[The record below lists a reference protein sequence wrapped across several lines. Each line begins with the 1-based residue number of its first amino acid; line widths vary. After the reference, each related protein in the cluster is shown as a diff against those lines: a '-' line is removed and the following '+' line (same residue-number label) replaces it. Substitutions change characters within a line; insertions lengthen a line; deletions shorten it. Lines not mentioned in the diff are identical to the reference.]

1 LAVREGLK
9 PSPSLFPNEKLPI
22 NTKSGAIAPQG
33 DIMSKQIKYAYK
45 RHNTWVY
52 RRTYPQHL
60 QHILGSSLKQSLKT
74 ADAKTA
80 KARVAEL
87 NQTFTNIV
95 KEAEQN
101 VSANIGK
108 ASANSTDHSVRV
120 PVARPRYHHAR
131 LVGERLVKDLAAAY
145 LTCQSERLRPGSY
158 KAVRFATELLVSH
171 LGTHE
176 LGDITQV
183 QGREVLSL
191 ITQLSPN
198 IRKYCKGQSASL
210 TQLASL
216 SARLEPG
223 HTLAPQTQ
231 GRIWKHMLQVF
242 DWCVEQGELTANPW
256 EHLTIREK
264 PEVYPHKVLTDE
276 QVVTLLQAKD
286 RVLSSA
292 LLFGLLTGM
301 RSGEICGLLASDVI
315 SKGNLGRFIQ
325 IQPNEHRQLKSR
337 AAEREVPLH
346 AKLEQ
351 LLDKSLPQQGRLFPT
366 LNVDK
371 VVKAYAK
378 LLITYPTLTGTVF
391 HSTRKWFITQCER
404 TGVPEHYTAT
414 LVGHHTARSANKL
427 TYALYSGGI
436 SDAQKREIVDGIRL
450 PVSSSNG
457 EGTS

>member
-1 LAVREGLK
+1 
-9 PSPSLFPNEKLPI
+9 
-22 NTKSGAIAPQG
+22 
-33 DIMSKQIKYAYK
+33 MSTHIKYAYK

-60 QHILGSSLKQSLKT
+60 QPLLGSSLKQSLKT
-74 ADAKTA
+74 ADATTA

-87 NQTFTNIV
+87 NQTFTNII
-95 KEAEQN
+95 KEAEQH
-101 VSANIGK
+101 VSANTGK
-108 ASANSTDHSVRV
+108 DPANSTDNSVRV
-120 PVARPRYHHAR
+120 PVARTRYHHAR
-131 LVGERLVKDLAAAY
+131 LVGEQLVKDLAAAY
-145 LTCQSERLRPGSY
+145 LTYQSERLRSGSY
-158 KAVRFATELLVSH
+158 KAIRFAAELVVSH
-171 LGTHE
+171 LGTTKVGE
-176 LGDITQV
+176 ITQA

-198 IRKYCKGQSASL
+198 VRKYSEGQTASL
-210 TQLASL
+210 TQLAEL
-216 SARLEPG
+216 SAELEPG
-223 HTLAPQTQ
+223 QILAPQTQ
-231 GRIWKHMLQVF
+231 ARIWKHMLQVF
-242 DWCVEQGELTANPW
+242 DWCVEQGELTTNPW

-264 PEVYPHKVLTDE
+264 PEVNPHKVLTDE
-276 QVVTLLQAKD
+276 QVVILLQAKD

-315 SKGNLGRFIQ
+315 SKGNLGRFIR
-325 IQPNEHRQLKSR
+325 IQPNEIRQLKSK

-346 AKLEQ
+346 SKLEQ
-351 LLDKSLPQQGRLFPT
+351 LLDTSLPKQGRLFPT
-366 LNVDK
+366 LTVDK

-378 LLITYPTLTGTVF
+378 LRITYPTLMGTVF

-414 LVGHHTARSANKL
+414 LVGHHSARSANKL

-450 PVSSSNG
+450 PDW
-457 EGTS
+457 EGMS

>member
-1 LAVREGLK
+1 
-9 PSPSLFPNEKLPI
+9 
-22 NTKSGAIAPQG
+22 
-33 DIMSKQIKYAYK
+33 MSTHIKYAYK

-52 RRTYPQHL
+52 RRTYPKHL
-60 QHILGSSLKQSLKT
+60 QPFLGSSLKQSLKT

-87 NQTFTNIV
+87 NQTYQSII
-95 KEAEQN
+95 KEADQH
-101 VSANIGK
+101 VSTNTGK
-108 ASANSTDHSVRV
+108 DPAIISNACSAAADPR
-120 PVARPRYHHAR
+120 PGIERPRYHHAR
-131 LVGERLVKDLAAAY
+131 LVGERLVKDLAAEY
-145 LTCQSERLRPGSY
+145 LMHQSERLRPGSL
-158 KAVRFATELLVSH
+158 KAVRFATVLLVSH
-171 LGTHE
+171 LGTTK

-198 IRKYCKGQSASL
+198 YSKGQSASL

-216 SARLEPG
+216 SAKMEPG
-223 HTLAPQTQ
+223 QTLAPQTQ
-231 GRIWKHMLQVF
+231 ARIWKHMLQVF
-242 DWCVEQGELTANPW
+242 DWSVEQEDLLTNPW

-264 PEVYPHKVLTDE
+264 PEVYPHKVLTDD

-292 LLFGLLTGM
+292 LHFGLLTGM
-301 RSGEICGLLASDVI
+301 RSGGICGLLASDVI
-315 SKGNLGRFIQ
+315 SKGNLGRFIR
-325 IQPNEHRQLKSR
+325 IQPNEHRLLKSK

-346 AKLEQ
+346 TKLEQ
-351 LLDKSLPQQGRLFPT
+351 LLDASVPKTDRLFPT
-366 LNVDK
+366 LTVDK

-378 LLITYPTLTGTVF
+378 LRVTYPALSGTVF

-414 LVGHHTARSANKL
+414 LVGYHTARSADKL
-427 TYALYSGGI
+427 TYALYSAGI

-450 PVSSSNG
+450 PDW
-457 EGTS
+457 EGLS

>member
-1 LAVREGLK
+1 
-9 PSPSLFPNEKLPI
+9 
-22 NTKSGAIAPQG
+22 
-33 DIMSKQIKYAYK
+33 MSTQIRYAYK

-52 RRTYPQHL
+52 RRTYPQNL
-60 QHILGSSLKQSLKT
+60 QPLLGSSLKQSLKT

-87 NQTFTNIV
+87 NETYTNII
-95 KEAEQN
+95 KEAEQH
-101 VSANIGK
+101 VSANTGK
-108 ASANSTDHSVRV
+108 DPANSTDNSVRV
-120 PVARPRYHHAR
+120 PVARTRYHHAR
-131 LVGERLVKDLAAAY
+131 LVGERLVKDLVASY
-145 LTCQSERLRPGSY
+145 LTYQSERLRPGSF

-171 LGTHE
+171 LGGTKA
-176 LGDITQV
+176 GDITQA
-183 QGREVLSL
+183 QGREVLTL

-198 IRKYCKGQSASL
+198 VRKHAKAKGASL
-210 TQLASL
+210 TQLTKL
-216 SARLEPG
+216 SAELEPG
-223 HTLAPQTQ
+223 ETLAPQTQ
-231 GRIWKHMLQVF
+231 ARIWEHMRHF
-242 DWCVEQGELTANPW
+242 FYWCVEQGELSSNPW

-264 PEVYPHKVLTDE
+264 PEVFPHMVLTNE

-301 RSGEICGLLASDVI
+301 RSGEICGLMANDVI

-325 IQPNEHRQLKSR
+325 IQPNEIRQLKSK

-351 LLDKSLPQQGRLFPT
+351 LLDTSLPGRGRLFPT
-366 LNVDK
+366 LTVDK

-378 LLITYPTLTGTVF
+378 LRIIHPTLTGTVF

-414 LVGHHTARSANKL
+414 LVGHHSARSANKL

-450 PVSSSNG
+450 PDW